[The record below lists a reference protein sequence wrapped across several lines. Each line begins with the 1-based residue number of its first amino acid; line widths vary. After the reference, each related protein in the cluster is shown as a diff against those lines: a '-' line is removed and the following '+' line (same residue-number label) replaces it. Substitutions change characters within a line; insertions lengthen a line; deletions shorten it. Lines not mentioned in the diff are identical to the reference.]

1 MQHLMNCHPLLF
13 EKELGLE
20 ELPGFFLYTKNSPRD
35 RELPWGNT
43 VRETSKKINNYS
55 WNRRDNGTPGAKSEK
70 FRKHYLSGPSQN
82 PMQDNILIYTANFE
96 INMSLK
102 NATPGRILIETEKL
116 MLRHLAE
123 RHVEYVKKQDLSK
136 ENPLKSELSAEEV
149 LVVCE
154 TCMERADHS
163 ASKDKCVNRKKYA
176 ALTYS
181 FMNGLIDD
189 QLLNLHHGILIGVNT
204 GWYNF
209 SPPGQYSFLNVG
221 SRFWN
226 PGFITGYKGDRGII
240 FRSNG
245 FHQELPKDN
254 DYFEHVRRIVARL
267 DEDYSKPIVLE
278 YFTMRNFMKEST
290 DEMLETLVESYF
302 ENLNKLRNEYPKL
315 YVVVGP
321 AVTLDLRNFEE
332 KEYTA
337 SALKAVKLNNILSIW
352 AVRYN
357 VPFISSQG
365 FINPLPYTIKGQ
377 IWWTKSSRNENEP
390 LYNLYGETCRE
401 YLKRMGFLF
410 DTIAEC
416 YQLTMKTIKDSIE
429 QEIRAAARAKLE
441 RLAPLTYGKINKR
454 RADQEMTTTTAKI
467 QVIGTDTHK
476 DLPGAENEDEPQ
488 EAVPVDIEVEEG
500 EIVDPGG
507 VEVVLE
513 TNQATAQVVEP
524 DETRVGETSSP
535 RSPTAEQQDEAMDQ
549 DDPKKDETTSNI
561 TKEQVS
567 LTFYLKKSKF

>member
-70 FRKHYLSGPSQN
+70 FRKHYQSGPSQN
-82 PMQDNILIYTANFE
+82 PMQDNILVYTANFE

-102 NATPGRILIETEKL
+102 NSTPGRILIETEKL

-226 PGFITGYKGDRGII
+226 PGFITGYKGDRGVI

-315 YVVVGP
+315 
-321 AVTLDLRNFEE
+321 
-332 KEYTA
+332 
-337 SALKAVKLNNILSIW
+337 
-352 AVRYN
+352 
-357 VPFISSQG
+357 
-365 FINPLPYTIKGQ
+365 
-377 IWWTKSSRNENEP
+377 
-390 LYNLYGETCRE
+390 
-401 YLKRMGFLF
+401 
-410 DTIAEC
+410 
-416 YQLTMKTIKDSIE
+416 
-429 QEIRAAARAKLE
+429 
-441 RLAPLTYGKINKR
+441 
-454 RADQEMTTTTAKI
+454 
-467 QVIGTDTHK
+467 
-476 DLPGAENEDEPQ
+476 
-488 EAVPVDIEVEEG
+488 
-500 EIVDPGG
+500 
-507 VEVVLE
+507 
-513 TNQATAQVVEP
+513 
-524 DETRVGETSSP
+524 
-535 RSPTAEQQDEAMDQ
+535 
-549 DDPKKDETTSNI
+549 
-561 TKEQVS
+561 
-567 LTFYLKKSKF
+567 